1 MMQQKIQKDL
11 NTSAKQIRRE
21 KRWANIRRDRVLYIM
36 LIPFVLWFVFFYYK
50 PLVGIQIAFKDYKP
64 LIGIWESKWVGFVH
78 FKNFFLSPYAW
89 RVIRNT
95 FAINFYELITVFP
108 LTIIAALII
117 NEIPHKSARTAFQ
130 TVFYL
135 PHFISTVIVAG
146 LVVSFL
152 SPTAGV
158 VNIILKKFGFDGVY
172 FLAEPAYFQPIYV
185 AMNAWKSIGFGTI
198 IYTSAICSIDESL
211 YEAAVIDG
219 ANRFKRIMHIT
230 IPGILPTISVMLIMR
245 IGHMLSL
252 GSETIILLY
261 QPITYETADVISTFV
276 YRNGLIDSNYS
287 YATAV
292 GLFNTIISLMLVT
305 AANKVSKKLTETSLW

>member
-1 MMQQKIQKDL
+1 MQLQQKVIKREM
-11 NTSAKQIRRE
+11 KRERR
-21 KRWANIRRDRVLYIM
+21 KKKWANIRRDKLLYIM
-36 LIPFVLWFVFFYYK
+36 LTPFILWFVFFYYR
-50 PLVGIQIAFKDYKP
+50 PLAGIQIAFKDYKP

-78 FKNFFLSPYAW
+78 FKNFFSSPYAW

-95 FAINFYELITVFP
+95 LAINFYELLAVFP
-108 LTIIAALII
+108 LTIIAALLI
-117 NEIPHKSARTAFQ
+117 NEIPHKSVRTTFQ

-135 PHFISTVIVAG
+135 PHFISSVIVAG

-158 VNIILKKFGFDGVY
+158 VNIILKKFGFNGVY
-172 FLAEPAYFQPIYV
+172 FLAEPKYFQFIYV

-198 IYTSAICSIDESL
+198 IYTSAIYSIDESL

-219 ANRFKRIMHIT
+219 ANRFRRVMNVT
-230 IPGILPTISVMLIMR
+230 LPGILPTISVMLIMR
-245 IGHMLSL
+245 IGNMLSL
-252 GSETIILLY
+252 GSEKIILLY

-287 YATAV
+287 FATAV
-292 GLFNTIISLMLVT
+292 GLFNTIISLILVIT
-305 AANKVSKKLTETSLW
+305 ANKVSKKLNETSLW

>member
-1 MMQQKIQKDL
+1 MQQKILKKS
-11 NTSAKQIRRE
+11 TVSAKQIRRQ
-21 KRWANIRRDRVLYIM
+21 KRRANIRRDKVLYIM
-36 LIPFVLWFVFFYYK
+36 LIPFVLWFVFFYYR
-50 PLVGIQIAFKDYKP
+50 PLLGIQIAFKDYKP
-64 LIGIWESKWVGFVH
+64 LIGIWGSKWVGLLH
-78 FKNFFLSPYAW
+78 FRNFFSSPYAW

-95 FAINFYELITVFP
+95 FSINLYELAAVFP
-108 LTIIAALII
+108 LTIMAALLI
-117 NEIPHKSARTAFQ
+117 NEIPHKTSRTAFQ

-158 VNIILKKFGFDGVY
+158 VNIILRKLGFDGVY
-172 FLAEPAYFQPIYV
+172 FLAEPEYFQPIYV
-185 AMNAWKSIGFGTI
+185 VMRAWKSIGFGTI

-219 ANRFKRIMHIT
+219 ANRFRRVLHIT
-230 IPGILPTISVMLIMR
+230 IPGIFPTISVMLIMR
-245 IGHMLSL
+245 IGNMLSL
-252 GSETIILLY
+252 GSEAIILLY

-276 YRNGLIDSNYS
+276 YRNGLIDTNYS

-292 GLFNTIISLMLVT
+292 GLFNTVISLILV
-305 AANKVSKKLTETSLW
+305 ASANKISKKLTETSLW